1 MIIGLTGRIAA
12 GKGKIVDFLS
22 SKGFEYYTISKVV
35 REEAE
40 RLGLAITRDEL
51 QNIGDLIRKKEGA
64 GAWAKR
70 LIKKFDKN
78 KSYIVDGIRNPGEI
92 KELRKCKNFHLIAI
106 DAPQKIRF
114 ERMLK
119 RAKPSD
125 PVTWEEFIKIDERDY
140 EDKDNPLG
148 QQVGLC
154 MKQADFI
161 IENNTDLEELD
172 NKIKKIYSGV
182 ACKS

>member
-12 GKGKIVDFLS
+12 GKGVIVDFLS

-35 REEAE
+35 REETKK
-40 RLGLAITRDEL
+40 LGLPITREEL

-70 LIKKFDKN
+70 LIRKFDKD
-78 KSYIVDGIRNPGEI
+78 KEYIVDGIRNPGELA
-92 KELRKCKNFHLIAI
+92 KLRKCKDFFLIAI

-125 PVTWEEFIKIDERDY
+125 PLTWEEFIKIDERDY
-140 EDKDNPLG
+140 EDKENPLG

-154 MKQADFI
+154 MKQADFF
-161 IENNTDLEELD
+161 IENNTDLEELSI
-172 NKIKKIYSGV
+172 KIKEIYNKM
-182 ACKS
+182 AFKS